1 MNDPDEPFDP
11 TAEWVNPIPFGLTDD
26 WISVVRDSL
35 AEIDAHYATK
45 DEPGEKL
52 AGCAIALRVA
62 IAALARASNGAIRS
76 NALADLM
83 MHSQARSVGK
93 KSELFNVERP
103 AHHPGKTLFR
113 ALAQGRAAACVELL
127 HKRFGM
133 KEAAAKSFVAKSFR
147 QVFGGQAPPTT
158 SIGTWRRDASSNPD
172 FLEGA
177 EREMA
182 LAYQHLIG
190 VAEEALPQSAAR
202 RGRAAATLQDMKEIT
217 KIVGSGRSVR
227 GL

>member
-1 MNDPDEPFDP
+1 MSEDAETFDV
-11 TAEWVNPIPFGLTDD
+11 TAHWVDSIPGGLTDGWVSAVSD
-26 WISVVRDSL
+26 IL

-45 DEPGEKL
+45 DEPGERL

-62 IAALARASNGAIRS
+62 IAALERASNGAIRS

-83 MHSQARSVGK
+83 MHSQARSEGK

-133 KEAAAKSFVAKSFR
+133 KEAAAKSFVAKNFR

-182 LAYQHLIG
+182 LAYQHLIK
-190 VAEEALPQSAAR
+190 VAEEALPLAAAR

-217 KIVGSGRSVR
+217 KIVGNGRSVR